1 LHSKKHISFSGLRK
15 ILSERFAQCSD
26 PRHRAGIYDIH
37 DCLMSAFAM
46 MFFQDPSLLQF
57 QKRLQDAIQKNNLTT
72 LFGVSNI
79 PGDTQLR
86 DTIDSCDP
94 QQIEA
99 VFSDYFALLQR
110 GKQLESFRVL
120 DGYYLIPIDGTQY
133 FSSEKIHCPQCLYK
147 KSSRG
152 LVRYHHQILQAAI
165 VCPDRRQVIP
175 LAPEPVQNSD
185 GREKQDCEINAGKRM
200 LKKIRQAHPKLRI
213 IIGGDSLYSK
223 QPFIAELK
231 ANRMSFILVAKPA
244 DHKNI
249 FQWVQE
255 LRQMGETQSLT
266 FTDFK
271 NRVHHYEWVNDL
283 PINANPKSD
292 LVSFFEYRLVVD
304 GKITYRNSWVT
315 DFEVTAENVIE
326 LVKAGRARWKIEN
339 ETFNTLKNQG
349 YHIEHNYGHGKQ
361 NLSYNFFLLNL
372 LAFFF
377 HQILEL
383 SDRLY
388 QTCRAE
394 KFTSRREFWNQ
405 LRCTIR
411 ILVFEN
417 WEQILWLILD
427 PENNRPP

>member
-1 LHSKKHISFSGLRK
+1 
-15 ILSERFAQCSD
+15 
-26 PRHRAGIYDIH
+26 
-37 DCLMSAFAM
+37 MSAFAM

-57 QKRLQDAIQKNNLTT
+57 QKRLQDAIQKNNLAT

-79 PGDTQLR
+79 PCDTQLR

-94 QQIEA
+94 QQIETI
-99 VFSDYFALLQR
+99 FSDYFALLQR

-120 DGYYLIPIDGTQY
+120 KDYYLIPIDGTQY

-152 LVRYHHQILQAAI
+152 RVRYHHQILQAAI
-165 VCPDRRQVIP
+165 VCPGIGQVIP

-185 GREKQDCEINAGKRM
+185 GQDKQDCEINAGKRM

-213 IIGGDSLYSK
+213 IIGGDSLFSK
-223 QPFIAELK
+223 QPFIDQLK
-231 ANRMSFILVAKPA
+231 ANRMSFLLTAKPA
-244 DHKNI
+244 DHKNL
-249 FQWVQE
+249 FQWIQE
-255 LRQMGETQSLT
+255 LRQMGETQSFT
-266 FTDFK
+266 FTDLK
-271 NRVHHYEWVNDL
+271 GRVHHYEWGNDV
-283 PINANPKSD
+283 PINANPKSN
-292 LVSFFEYRLVVD
+292 LVDFFEYRLIVH
-304 GKITYRNSWVT
+304 GKTTYHNSWVT
-315 DFEVTAENVIE
+315 DFTVTTDNVVE

-372 LAFFF
+372 MAFFL
-377 HQILEL
+377 HQILAL
-383 SDRLY
+383 SDILY
-388 QTCRAE
+388 QKCRAE

>member
-1 LHSKKHISFSGLRK
+1 
-15 ILSERFAQCSD
+15 
-26 PRHRAGIYDIH
+26 
-37 DCLMSAFAM
+37 MSAFAM

-57 QKRLQDAIQKNNLTT
+57 QQRLQDAIQKNNLNT
-72 LFGVSNI
+72 LFGVSHI

-86 DTIDSCDP
+86 DTIDACDP
-94 QQIEA
+94 QQIET
-99 VFSDYFALLQR
+99 VFADYFRLLQR

-120 DGYYLIPIDGTQY
+120 DGCYLIPIDGTQY
-133 FSSEKIHCPQCLYK
+133 FSSEKIHCPQCLQK

-152 LVRYHHQILQAAI
+152 RLRYHHQILQAAI
-165 VCPDRRQVIP
+165 VCPGRRQVIP
-175 LAPEPVQNSD
+175 LAPEPIQNSD
-185 GREKQDCEINAGKRM
+185 GWEKQDCEINAGKRM
-200 LKKIRQAHPKLRI
+200 LKKIRKTHPKLRI
-213 IIGGDSLYSK
+213 TITGDSLFSK
-223 QPFIAELK
+223 QPFISELK
-231 ANRMSFILVAKPA
+231 ANSMSFILVAKPD
-244 DHKNI
+244 DHKNL
-249 FQWVQE
+249 FEWFQE
-255 LRQMGETQSLT
+255 LRQMGETHSLT
-266 FTDFK
+266 FTDLK
-271 NRVHHYEWVNDL
+271 DRVHQYEWINDI

-292 LVSFFEYRLVVD
+292 LVNFFEYRLVVN

-315 DFEVTAENVIE
+315 DFKVMAENVPA
-326 LVKAGRARWKIEN
+326 LVRAGRARWKIEN

-349 YHIEHNYGHGKQ
+349 YHIEHNYGHGSQ

-372 LAFFF
+372 LAFFL
-377 HQILEL
+377 HQILDL

-411 ILVFEN
+411 ILVFDQ